1 MKMNMKMR
9 VLTLVATMG
18 LLGGT
23 AIIASG
29 STGAYFSDSV
39 GGGITGT
46 VGSIHITPS
55 TVTTLS
61 FSNLLPGAAQSQSV
75 NYENTGSSPE
85 DVYLTFPNL
94 TALSALNNLG
104 RYGSVTVGNQN
115 GPLFKSLNLDDN
127 ATRCG
132 PFDTNPTDPS
142 DVLCNPLPAQILV
155 ASNVP
160 SGGTGTIT
168 FSFEYA
174 SLLSTQPATLTA
186 PWNSWPQEANPA
198 GTDYASCVAA
208 TDPSGNA
215 CTNNQFTVVP
225 SDGSGSGLPFTIVA
239 TQVGITPGQV
249 GSKF

>member
-23 AIIASG
+23 ALVASG

-39 GGGITGT
+39 TGGITGT
-46 VGSIHITPS
+46 IGSIAITPS
-55 TVTTLS
+55 TSTAIA
-61 FSNLLPGAAQSQSV
+61 FSNLLPGAAQTVSV
-75 NYENTGSSPE
+75 SYSNTGTSPE

-104 RYGSVTVGNQN
+104 RYGQVHVTSSGYGAVGDVFDSANLNDNVTSCGGFSQTPGS
-115 GPLFKSLNLDDN
+115 GPTSGCWPLTNNLLL
-127 ATRCG
+127 A
-132 PFDTNPTDPS
+132 S
-142 DVLCNPLPAQILV
+142 QV
-155 ASNVP
+155 AP
-160 SGGTGTIT
+160 GAGGSFT

-174 SLLSTQPATLTA
+174 SALTTQPIVTT
-186 PWNSWPQEANPA
+186 PWNSYPVA
-198 GTDYASCVAA
+198 G
-208 TDPSGNA
+208 
-215 CTNNQFTVVP
+215 QFTVNGG
-225 SDGSGSGLPFTIVA
+225 DGTGSGLPFDIVA